1 MESPN
6 SSQPA
11 NDSNNRAMIIG
22 VVQSLGIWAVAAL
35 LLIQVFTQFATNRRL
50 SALEERVHT
59 DLVSLETSIDSV
71 GIRVGAIGES
81 DILKLDAV
89 MMRGS
94 ETWTLPV
101 SSISWSGR

>member
-1 MESPN
+1 MESSESP
-6 SSQPA
+6 QPA
-11 NDSNNRAMIIG
+11 TAANKRALIIG
-22 VVQSLGIWAVAAL
+22 VAQTLGIWAVAAL
-35 LLIQVFTQFATNRRL
+35 LFIQVLTQFATNRRL
-50 SALEERVHT
+50 SDLEERVHS